1 MTANPSSENQ
11 IAAASTQNGR
21 GSGLSVASGSPL
33 RTAPDRQNE
42 QMHGATGIF
51 LRAIGQD
58 GRWGSYDMA
67 ELDAESLTAWLK
79 RDGGDNALAENC
91 VRILLGHPQIQ
102 ANTASSDRLLAS
114 DVFTHFKTYREA
126 RERQV
131 ILEGRRRKGSF
142 GIAVGKDDEAVE
154 WQSLSRAVET
164 SRAFLESRQP
174 IPECWGE
181 RSGVNTKV

>member
-21 GSGLSVASGSPL
+21 GPGLSVASGSPL
-33 RTAPDRQNE
+33 RTSPDRQNE

-102 ANTASSDRLLAS
+102 ANMEVRDAGTMEPDTQMAQRL
-114 DVFTHFKTYREA
+114 R
-126 RERQV
+126 
-131 ILEGRRRKGSF
+131 
-142 GIAVGKDDEAVE
+142 
-154 WQSLSRAVET
+154 SL
-164 SRAFLESRQP
+164 
-174 IPECWGE
+174 
-181 RSGVNTKV
+181 

>member
-1 MTANPSSENQ
+1 MNGNH
-11 IAAASTQNGR
+11 ASVEKTCEQPASPAR
-21 GSGLSVASGSPL
+21 CSVATGSPL
-33 RTAPDRQNE
+33 RTAADRQNA

-102 ANTASSDRLLAS
+102 ANA
-114 DVFTHFKTYREA
+114 
-126 RERQV
+126 
-131 ILEGRRRKGSF
+131 
-142 GIAVGKDDEAVE
+142 
-154 WQSLSRAVET
+154 
-164 SRAFLESRQP
+164 
-174 IPECWGE
+174 
-181 RSGVNTKV
+181 

>member
-91 VRILLGHPQIQ
+91 DRILLGHPQIQ
-102 ANTASSDRLLAS
+102 ANTKAEPRAQ
-114 DVFTHFKTYREA
+114 REN
-126 RERQV
+126 
-131 ILEGRRRKGSF
+131 L
-142 GIAVGKDDEAVE
+142 
-154 WQSLSRAVET
+154 
-164 SRAFLESRQP
+164 
-174 IPECWGE
+174 
-181 RSGVNTKV
+181 